1 VSAVS
6 FPVEDSHLIRLLR
19 PHGFWI
25 GLSVVTGLCA
35 GAATMA
41 LLATVNGSLHRGGGM
56 THHGLLLYVA
66 LCLAA
71 LAGRGAS
78 DVCTNLV
85 GQRVVAQLR
94 KRLAKNIL
102 HAPLQTSRQ
111 LR

>member
-1 VSAVS
+1 
-6 FPVEDSHLIRLLR
+6 
-19 PHGFWI
+19 
-25 GLSVVTGLCA
+25 
-35 GAATMA
+35 
-41 LLATVNGSLHRGGGM
+41 M

-94 KRLAKNIL
+94 KRLAENIL
-102 HAPLQTSRQ
+102 HALLQTSR
-111 LR
+111 